1 MGDYDLNSQDE
12 DIRKLI
18 ITARN
23 LREQIKYVESECQR
37 KANEQLSALEELL
50 RICDYLLY
58 QSSEL
63 YYKRP
68 KKDISED

>member
-1 MGDYDLNSQDE
+1 MGDYDLNSRDE
-12 DIRKLI
+12 DIRKF
-18 ITARN
+18 ITTVRS
-23 LREQIKYVESECQR
+23 LREQIKYFESECQR

-63 YYKRP
+63 HYKRR